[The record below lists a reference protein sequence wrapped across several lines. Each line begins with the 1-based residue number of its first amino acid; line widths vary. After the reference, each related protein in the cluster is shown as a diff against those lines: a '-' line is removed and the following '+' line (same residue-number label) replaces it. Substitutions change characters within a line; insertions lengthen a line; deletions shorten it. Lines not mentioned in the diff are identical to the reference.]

1 LRGAAALEPLGPQ
14 ETNFMQTA
22 ESAVRIIEAIDSPN
36 VRLHL
41 DVKAMSS
48 EQVAYGE
55 LIRNYAPWLVHFH
68 VNDPNKL
75 GPGMGAVDYREFWPE
90 LVAHYRGWLSVE
102 VFDYSPGPEVIARK
116 SRDYL
121 AELMG

>member
-1 LRGAAALEPLGPQ
+1 
-14 ETNFMQTA
+14 
-22 ESAVRIIEAIDSPN
+22 
-36 VRLHL
+36 
-41 DVKAMSS
+41 MSS

-55 LIRNYAPWLVHFH
+55 LIRKYAPWLVHFH
-68 VNDPNKL
+68 ANDPNKL
-75 GPGMGAVDYREFWPE
+75 GPGMGSVDYREFWPE

-116 SRDYL
+116 SCDYL